1 TGEHAERRGGRRGG
15 GTPGGTRRGQGDGE
29 EPHATPADDEHRRA
43 GRHAEH
49 LEARETA
56 GGGLGQRGGDG
67 IEATGQGMHAARR
80 EPDALGEAADTDAA
94 WALADAHCVAL
105 GTLTATV
112 RGIAGDHVPDEA
124 ADADTAD
131 IVYTA

>member
-15 GTPGGTRRGQGDGE
+15 GTPGGTRRGQARGE
-29 EPHATPADDEHRRA
+29 GPHGAPADDEHRRA

-67 IEATGQGMHAARR
+67 IEVTGQGMHAARR
-80 EPDALGEAADTDAA
+80 EHDALSEAADTDAA
-94 WALADAHCVAL
+94 WALADAPCVAL

-112 RGIAGDHVPDEA
+112 RGLAGDHVPDEA
-124 ADADTAD
+124 AADASAD
-131 IVYTA
+131 I